1 MKIALNGINAR
12 SEHDYRY
19 INKLVECFGNLA
31 SQNSFILIGRR
42 GQEDFYIPPP
52 GNFQYRFCNLRVP
65 VSDDDGFWVN
75 NLIDNILAEYG
86 CNLLMDF
93 GPAKSR
99 DTDFPRVTLTNI
111 VEKPES
117 GGNRGGKAVT
127 RKRLKLV
134 SRSAAEG
141 TEKSRGIIFPTRY
154 LHNEIP
160 GSAKT
165 GNAKLRK
172 ANSRKAKVEG
182 TTEQQ
187 VLSRYGIDRPFFLSP
202 VPSSGIKEFSLM
214 LKAYALVAK
223 DNPVA
228 PQLVLVGSDESPAQ
242 VGEIMGA
249 ISKSPANSGVVYT
262 GLIPDED
269 FMALLDNS
277 RAFLVSTE
285 IFDIEEILIAAMNN
299 GCAIVCANGRVCRE
313 ITDGAALYFDPQNWR
328 DLAFKLQMITE
339 DNDLLGFLKEQSL
352 EKATRF
358 SWENT
363 TKQMLDFFGDIIADH
378 RRTAEMATMKN

>member
-19 INKLVECFGNLA
+19 INKLIECFGNLA

-42 GQEDFYIPPP
+42 GQEDFFIPAP

-75 NLIDNILAEYG
+75 NLIENILMECG

-93 GPAKSR
+93 GTTKSH

-111 VEKPES
+111 VEKPQS
-117 GGNRGGKAVT
+117 GSIRGGKAVT

-134 SRSAAEG
+134 SKSAVKDI
-141 TEKSRGIIFPTRY
+141 EKSRGIVFPTRY
-154 LHNEIP
+154 LHKEIP
-160 GSAKT
+160 SSAKT
-165 GNAKLRK
+165 GNAKAVK
-172 ANSRKAKVEG
+172 AYSRKAKIAR
-182 TTEQQ
+182 TRDQK
-187 VLSRYGIDRPFFLSP
+187 VLSRYGIKGPFFLSP
-202 VPSSGIKEFSLM
+202 VSSCGMQEFSLM

-223 DNPVA
+223 NNPDA

-249 ISKSPANSGVVYT
+249 ISKSPADSGVVYT

-269 FMALLDNS
+269 FMALLDYTH
-277 RAFLVSTE
+277 AFLVSEE
-285 IFDIEEILIAAMNN
+285 IFDIEEILIAAMNS
-299 GCAIVCANGRVCRE
+299 GCAIVSANGQVCRE

-328 DLAFKLQMITE
+328 DLAFKLQLITE
-339 DNDLLGFLKEQSL
+339 DNNLLGFLKEQSL

-363 TKQMLDFFGDIIADH
+363 TKQMLDFFGDIVAEH
-378 RRTAEMATMKN
+378 RRSAEMTAMKN

>member
-19 INKLVECFGNLA
+19 INKLIECFGNLA

-42 GQEDFYIPPP
+42 GQEDFYIPAP

-65 VSDDDGFWVN
+65 VSDDDGLWVN
-75 NLIDNILAEYG
+75 NLIENILAECG

-93 GPAKSR
+93 GTAQSR
-99 DTDFPRVTLTNI
+99 DTNFPRVTLTNI

-117 GGNRGGKAVT
+117 GCNRGDKAVT

-134 SRSAAEG
+134 SRSAVKD

-160 GSAKT
+160 KSAKT
-165 GNAKLRK
+165 GNAKLGK
-172 ANSRKAKVEG
+172 ANSRKAKVARTG
-182 TTEQQ
+182 DRQ

-202 VPSSGIKEFSLM
+202 VSSNGIKEFSLM

-223 DNPVA
+223 DNPDA

-249 ISKSPANSGVVYT
+249 INKSPANSGIIYS

-269 FMALLDNS
+269 FMALLDS
-277 RAFLVSTE
+277 AHAFLVSTE
-285 IFDIEEILIAAMNN
+285 IFDIEEILIAAMNS
-299 GCAIVCANGRVCRE
+299 GCAIICANAQVCRE

-328 DLAFKLQMITE
+328 DLAFKLRLITE
-339 DNDLLGFLKEQSL
+339 DRDLSGFLKQQSL

-363 TKQMLDFFGDIIADH
+363 TKQMLDFFGDIVADH

>member
-19 INKLVECFGNLA
+19 INKLIECFGNLA

-42 GQEDFYIPPP
+42 GQEGFYIPAPD
-52 GNFQYRFCNLRVP
+52 NFQYRLCNIRVP
-65 VSDDDGFWVN
+65 VSDDDGLWVN
-75 NLIDNILAEYG
+75 SMVENILVECE

-93 GPAKSR
+93 GTTKSH
-99 DTDFPRVTLTNI
+99 DTDFPRVTLTSI
-111 VEKPES
+111 VEKADS
-117 GGNRGGKAVT
+117 GRNRGGKAVT

-134 SRSAAEG
+134 SRSAVEN

-165 GNAKLRK
+165 GGAKSRK
-172 ANSRKAKVEG
+172 ANSRKAKIER
-182 TTEQQ
+182 TTEQR

-202 VPSSGIKEFSLM
+202 VSSGGIKEFSSM

-223 DNPVA
+223 DNPDA

-249 ISKSPANSGVVYT
+249 INRSPANSGVIYT

-277 RAFLVSTE
+277 HAFLVSTE
-285 IFDIEEILIAAMNN
+285 IFDIEEILIAAMNS
-299 GCAIVCANGRVCRE
+299 GCAIVSANSQVCRE

-328 DLAFKLQMITE
+328 DLAFKMRLITE
-339 DNDLLGFLKEQSL
+339 DNDLSGFLKKQSL

-363 TKQMLDFFGDIIADH
+363 TKQMLNFFGDIIADH